1 MWVVGGSAQK
11 LSSRALR
18 GAILLTLQTF
28 LGSKITMDFQLTE
41 EQLMI
46 QAAARDFAEQQI
58 APVASEFDASGEFPL
73 ENIQAMGELGLMG
86 IEVPEAYGGAGLDTI
101 GYVLAMI
108 EVSAADAAHG
118 TIMSVNNSL
127 FCNGILKYGTE
138 EQKQT
143 YVRAIASGEKI
154 GAYALTEPQ
163 SGSDAS
169 SMKSRAVLSEDGT
182 HYIINARKSW
192 ITSGPYAKYLVL
204 FASTDPQAGAK
215 GITAF
220 IIDTEKAGFSRG
232 KTEPK
237 LGIRASATCEVEL
250 VDYVCPIEDRL
261 GQEGEGFKIAMSVL
275 DAGRIG
281 IAAQAVGIAQAA
293 YQASLAYAK
302 DRKAFGQEIGTF
314 QMIQS
319 KLADMKTRLEAS
331 RLLTLRAAWAK
342 MQSEKTGQRITLD
355 GSMAKL
361 FASEAAMW
369 IAHQAVQLHGGMGY
383 SKEMPVE
390 RYFRDAKITE
400 IYEGTS
406 EIQRM
411 VIARTETGLR

>member
-1 MWVVGGSAQK
+1 
-11 LSSRALR
+11 
-18 GAILLTLQTF
+18 
-28 LGSKITMDFQLTE
+28 MDFRLTD
-41 EQLMI
+41 EQEMI
-46 QAAARDFAEQQI
+46 QAAARDFAINEI
-58 APVASEFDASGEFPL
+58 APVAAEFDASGEFPL
-73 ENIQAMGELGLMG
+73 ANIQKMGELGLMG
-86 IEVPEAYGGAGLDTI
+86 IEVPDSYGGAGLDTI

-108 EVSAADAAHG
+108 EVSAADASHG

-138 EQKQT
+138 EQKQK
-143 YVRAIASGEKI
+143 YVRAIASGESI

-169 SMKSRAVLSEDGT
+169 TMKSRAVLSSDGS
-182 HYIINARKSW
+182 HYVINARKSW
-192 ITSGPYAKYLVL
+192 ITSGPYARYLVL
-204 FASTDPQAGAK
+204 FASTDPDAGAK

-220 IIDTEKAGFSRG
+220 LIDTEAPGFARG

-250 VDYVCPIEDRL
+250 SDYQCPVECRL
-261 GQEGEGFKIAMSVL
+261 GEEGQGFKIAMSVL

-293 YQASLAYAK
+293 YEASLSYAR
-302 DRKAFGQEIGTF
+302 DRQAFGQAIGSF

-319 KLADMKTRLEAS
+319 KLADMKTKLEAS

-342 MQSEKTGQRITLD
+342 MQSEQTGARITVD

-411 VIARTETGLR
+411 VIARSETGLR